1 MSHRIETIAAH
12 AGRGN
17 HQSGEPVV
25 PSISLS
31 STFFQTDPGNYDGYG
46 YARLANP
53 IRDALEQTV
62 AALEEGERAAAFSSG
77 CAAMHAVLQLL
88 KPGDHL
94 VGCSDVYG
102 GTYRLIERLLRPQ
115 GIEAT
120 WVDMRD
126 PDALEASMRPST
138 KMLWVE
144 TPTNPLLRILDIRSI
159 AKLARSRGALCVV
172 DSTFAT
178 PALQRPLAL
187 GADMVV
193 HSMSK
198 YLNGHSDVVAGMVI
212 GHSGDPMDR
221 VRFIQRAAGATPSP
235 FDCYL
240 VIRGLKTLPIR
251 MRQHCENAESLA
263 RWLAEQPLVEKVHYP
278 GFADHPD
285 HELAGRQMTRFGGM
299 VSFEMA
305 GGSSVA
311 RSVAQSLR
319 VFALAESLGGVESLV
334 GLPGLM
340 SHGSMPKERREACGI
355 REGLIRCSVGLEA
368 FEDLRDDLAQAFSAS

>member
-17 HQSGEPVV
+17 HHPGEPVV

-31 STFFQTDPGNYDGYG
+31 STFFQTEPGNYHGYG

-53 IRDALEQTV
+53 VRDALEATV

-88 KPGDHL
+88 QPGDHL

-115 GIEAT
+115 GIAAS

-126 PDALEASMRPST
+126 AAATEAAIRPNT

-144 TPTNPLLRILDIRSI
+144 TPTNPLLRIVDIEAI
-159 AKLARSRGALCVV
+159 AELAHSRGALCTV

-178 PALQRPLAL
+178 PALQKPLAL
-187 GADMVV
+187 GADMVI

-198 YLNGHSDVVAGMVI
+198 YLNGHSDVVAGMVV
-212 GHSGDPMDR
+212 GRSGESMDR
-221 VRFIQRAAGATPSP
+221 VCFIQRAAGATPSP

-263 RWLAEQPLVEKVHYP
+263 RWLAEQELVEKVHYP

-285 HELAGRQMTRFGGM
+285 HDLARRQMAGFGGM
-299 VSFEMA
+299 VSFEVN
-305 GGSSVA
+305 GGRSVA
-311 RSVAQSLR
+311 SSVAQSLR

-334 GLPGLM
+334 GLPGFM
-340 SHGSMPKERREACGI
+340 SHASMPKERREACGI